1 VVKGE
6 CHISGSIYRNLF
18 VSNFRV
24 KKLDIKSL
32 DMNEGNDMEMMD
44 NDIFLDFKP

>member
-1 VVKGE
+1 
-6 CHISGSIYRNLF
+6 
-18 VSNFRV
+18 V

>member
-1 VVKGE
+1 M
-6 CHISGSIYRNLF
+6 
-18 VSNFRV
+18 